1 MNDNVNNP
9 AHYCS
14 HPSGV
19 ECIELTRLMGFCRGN
34 ALKYLWRAGQKGAT
48 NEDLSK
54 AQWYLADVMDNH
66 LVAIYDGTER
76 RQLELLLKQL
86 YEHDPLEKIKLF
98 ERIIFGEPSM
108 MQPAIDAIEAHKEPI
123 PEVFHHQV

>member
-1 MNDNVNNP
+1 MSDNVNNP

-54 AQWYLADVMDNH
+54 AQWYLADVMDND
-66 LVAIYDGTER
+66 LTAIYDGSER
-76 RQLELLLKQL
+76 RQLERLIHRL
-86 YEHDPLEKIKLF
+86 YEHDSLEKIKLF

-108 MQPAIDAIEAHKEPI
+108 MLSAIHAIEACKEPV
-123 PEVFHHQV
+123 PEVLHHPV